1 MRTMRAMRRSIT
13 VVDMAVDDSPRVRSE
28 ALPLAIILDREL
40 ILSVQSAVVCS
51 TGRVRKCSQ
60 LVDHRRVIGGRTLLD
75 PDECRGY
82 HCRRII
88 SYCIHTR
95 TLIRESDIDLS
106 QHLSDWRMHSR
117 KEDRAA
123 AAASG
128 NRFSAG
134 VRGNFRKNGRDRA

>member
-60 LVDHRRVIGGRTLLD
+60 LVDHRRVIGGKDSIGPGRVSGARKT
-75 PDECRGY
+75 EWQRQ
-82 HCRRII
+82 RAATA
-88 SYCIHTR
+88 SA
-95 TLIRESDIDLS
+95 RESGEIS
-106 QHLSDWRMHSR
+106 ERMDGIGLEGVKPIPGMSVGPEGR
-117 KEDRAA
+117 KE
-123 AAASG
+123 G
-128 NRFSAG
+128 
-134 VRGNFRKNGRDRA
+134 RKEKE